1 MIEVRTL
8 GAAEIVVGRKRLT
21 PKTEGLFALAVYLCV
36 RAGEASSRDALCEM
50 FWPGADP
57 AKARHNL
64 RQMLYRLRKSGIE
77 TTEDG
82 DLISVPARLV
92 RCDLPGSPDKA
103 RALTVDDES
112 ENVGTFLPHFDP
124 QLAGEYAR
132 WLEQARASVATRFR
146 AATLRKVASARSEGR
161 WPEVERLADLLLRSD
176 PLSEEGTFAKAE
188 SIAMTGS
195 KAIAVELLDRYVSE
209 LGDFSDRIALPAM
222 VLRRRIADR
231 VLDRNARSASSVPLV
246 GRATPMRRLTA
257 LVEQA
262 LAGNGGSFILHG
274 APGIG
279 KSRLC
284 EEISNYAVLKGF
296 RAIVVRADDA
306 RTDQPLGLAV
316 ATASALHDLPG
327 AAATDPAAMGLV
339 RRLVENA
346 HSAHAG
352 AFGSATHISLDQ
364 IAWAL
369 AAVALSVAEESPLLI
384 HFDDLHNAD
393 PASLVAIQHLL
404 ALRHR
409 APLVAVGTARSHW
422 MTAGSDSGAGRLTAA
437 RIHIPPLTPEE
448 SRELAASF
456 AISASRVLSVH
467 DGDRLALIGGGN
479 PLFIKELTAH
489 TPDALEEGA
498 RTITLTSLIE
508 ERCSLLSQSQVRLLR
523 LILLLGPFAT
533 PPRLFA
539 LSRAGAAHVTTD
551 VEALENDGLLSL
563 SAEGILG
570 LHECW
575 REAVDHEMPRATRA
589 ALAYECAHLLSTA
602 PLTAVSPQS
611 EWHLGHLFSIAGS
624 RSEAI
629 ACFSGS
635 GARLVSIGLPAL
647 GAQAFTKALDLA
659 NDPSDIARIS
669 IGLASAQLGADQSA
683 AAVVSCQLGLQSLT
697 RHSESYA
704 ARRAE
709 AIAILAA
716 AKWRAHNGA
725 LEDIDELLALS
736 LDRAVPA
743 EQRQRC
749 ANIGIRIA
757 CNHDRSLAKQFL
769 TAALDAA
776 VEDSTEW
783 LQLWTQL
790 IFEAEFGSPLAV
802 RQLVDRLSSR
812 GLPPLAGPDRAAI
825 LRHAA
830 VAMRIVGDVE
840 RAVELAQTSVTV
852 ALEAGLPSA
861 AASAALGLAFGYL
874 DAGVPAKAKD
884 WIDRA
889 QDWSGGVRSDERA
902 RALRHAA
909 ARYLTAVGRCGEAVR
924 LYSDHYESVFDDVMN
939 QRRAVESACIALAAA
954 QSGDRALA
962 LRALETAEKAV
973 RGSAAHWALDSA
985 ADSTVA
991 AMRALGFDDRAE
1003 ALRTE
1008 YLSRRTTS
1016 AQGPIA
1022 TAFLELR
1029 SPVRETVAQFESGAR

>member
-36 RAGEASSRDALCEM
+36 RAGEPSSRDALCEM
-50 FWPGADP
+50 FWPGSDP
-57 AKARHNL
+57 VKARHNL
-64 RQMLYRLRKSGIE
+64 RQMLYRLRQAGIE
-77 TTEDG
+77 TLEDG
-82 DLISVPARLV
+82 DLISIPASSV
-92 RCDLPGSPDKA
+92 RCDLTGLAEKNP
-103 RALTVDDES
+103 ALTVDDYS
-112 ENVGTFLPHFDP
+112 EQAATFLPHFDP

-132 WLEQARASVATRFR
+132 WLEQVRASVATRFR
-146 AATLRKVASARSEGR
+146 AATLRKVALARSEGR
-161 WPEVERLADLLLRSD
+161 WPEVERLADLLLLSD
-176 PLSEEGTFAKAE
+176 PLNEEGTLAKAE

-195 KAIAVELLDRYVSE
+195 KAIAVELLDRYVDE
-209 LGDFSDRIALPAM
+209 LGDLSNRIAFPAM
-222 VLRRRIADR
+222 VLRRRITDR
-231 VLDRNARSASSVPLV
+231 VVDRNARSASHVPLV
-246 GRATPMRRLTA
+246 GRAHPMRRLTA
-257 LVEQA
+257 LIEQA
-262 LAGNGGSFILHG
+262 VGGNGGSLVLHG

-284 EEISNYAVLKGF
+284 EEISNYAILKGF
-296 RAIVVRADDA
+296 RAVAVRADDA
-306 RTDQPLGLAV
+306 RADLPLGLAV
-316 ATASALHDLPG
+316 ATASAFHDLPG
-327 AAATDPAAMGLV
+327 AAAADPAAMALV

-346 HSAHAG
+346 TSANSDIV
-352 AFGSATHISLDQ
+352 GSAANISLDQ

-369 AAVALSVAEESPLLI
+369 ATVALSVAEEGPVFV

-422 MTAGSDSGAGRLTAA
+422 IAESSDSGAGRLTAA
-437 RIHIPPLTPEE
+437 RIHIPPLTLDE

-456 AISASRVLSVH
+456 ANSTSRALSAE
-467 DGDRLALIGGGN
+467 DGERLALIGGGN

-489 TPDALEEGA
+489 TPDALETGA
-498 RTITLTSLIE
+498 RTLTLTSLIE
-508 ERCSLLSQSQVRLLR
+508 ERCALLSQSQVRLLR

-539 LSRAGAAHVTTD
+539 LSRAGAAPVSTD

-563 SAEGILG
+563 STEGILG

-589 ALAYECAHLLSTA
+589 ALAYECAHELTTA
-602 PLTAVSPQS
+602 PVNAVGPQS

-659 NDPSDIARIS
+659 NDPSDVARIS
-669 IGLASAQLGADQSA
+669 IDLAAAQLGADQSA
-683 AAVVSCQLGLQSLT
+683 AAVLSCQAGLRSLP
-697 RHSESYA
+697 RHSENYA

-709 AIAILAA
+709 AIAILAE

-725 LEDIDELLALS
+725 LEEIDELLALS
-736 LDRAVPA
+736 HDRAVPA
-743 EQRQRC
+743 EQRHRC
-749 ANIGIRIA
+749 ANVGIRIA

-769 TAALDAA
+769 SSSHDAA
-776 VEDSTEW
+776 VDESTEW

-790 IFEAEFGSPLAV
+790 IFEAEFGTPIAV
-802 RQLVDRLSSR
+802 RLLVDRLSSPE
-812 GLPPLAGPDRAAI
+812 LPLLVGHNRAVV

-840 RAVELAQTSVTV
+840 RAVELARSSVAV
-852 ALEAGLPSA
+852 ALDAGVPSA

-874 DAGVPAKAKD
+874 DAGVPEEAKN

-889 QDWSGGVRSDERA
+889 QHWSEGVMSDERD

-909 ARYLTAVGRCGEAVR
+909 ARYLTAVGQCSEAVR
-924 LYSDHYESVFDDVMN
+924 LYSDRCESVFDDVMS

-954 QSGDRALA
+954 QSGNRSLA
-962 LRALETAEKAV
+962 LRALETAEKGV
-973 RGSAAHWALDSA
+973 RESAAHWALDSA
-985 ADSTVA
+985 ADSVVA
-991 AMRALGFDDRAE
+991 ALRALGFDGRAD
-1003 ALRTE
+1003 ALRAD
-1008 YLSRRTTS
+1008 YLVRRTTNR
-1016 AQGPIA
+1016 QGPIA
-1022 TAFLELR
+1022 SAFLELR
-1029 SPVRETVAQFESGAR
+1029 RHAC